1 MADGSCLA
9 SSARGPAPRE
19 PAFPLPPWLPGACA
33 LADLDQVTVGIAD
46 VATDLGSAVLRR
58 RQELSPASAPV
69 GVHRLYVCDAD
80 VEEAARPVRVRRCLE
95 RDGRLVLGG
104 SAADVDDHPAVRERD
119 NRRLALEDGLAAEHL
134 GIETA

>member
-9 SSARGPAPRE
+9 SSARRPAPRG
-19 PAFPLPPWLPGACA
+19 PALPVPPQLPGACG
-33 LADLDQVTVGIAD
+33 LADLDQVTVGIAY

-58 RQELSPASAPV
+58 RQEFGPASAPV
-69 GVHRLYVCDAD
+69 SVDRLDVCD
-80 VEEAARPVRVRRCLE
+80 
-95 RDGRLVLGG
+95 
-104 SAADVDDHPAVRERD
+104 ADVDDHPAVRERD